1 MPACEAKLTE
11 LKGEIDNPIIMSGDF
26 NISVSRQNEKT
37 RKVSVKAQTI

>member
-26 NISVSRQNEKT
+26 NISLSDRMKRQEKY
-37 RKVSVKAQTI
+37 Q

>member
-26 NISVSRQNEKT
+26 NISLSVDRMKRQEKY
-37 RKVSVKAQTI
+37 Q